1 MYGRAAGQQ
10 GGGGLWPGAE
20 ALGFCHDINGRQGMD
35 RSVTPA
41 ERSDRDDRK
50 SDRKVWSPPEVS
62 DLPRL
67 TDLTLLTGSP
77 IPGGGGTG
85 GGGST
90 VF

>member
-1 MYGRAAGQQ
+1 
-10 GGGGLWPGAE
+10 
-20 ALGFCHDINGRQGMD
+20 MD
-35 RSVTPA
+35 RSTA
-41 ERSDRDDRK
+41 RTSE
-50 SDRKVWSPPEVS
+50 WSPDPPPPARKGWTPPQIT

>member
-1 MYGRAAGQQ
+1 
-10 GGGGLWPGAE
+10 
-20 ALGFCHDINGRQGMD
+20 MD
-35 RSVTPA
+35 RSTTPA
-41 ERSDRDDRK
+41 APPDARRSDAG
-50 SDRKVWSPPEVS
+50 RKVWSPPEVR